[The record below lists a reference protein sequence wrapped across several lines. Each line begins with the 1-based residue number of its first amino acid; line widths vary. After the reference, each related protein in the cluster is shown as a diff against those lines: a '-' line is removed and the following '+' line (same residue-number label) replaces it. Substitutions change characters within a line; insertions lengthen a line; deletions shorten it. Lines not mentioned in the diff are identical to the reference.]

1 MIKNKIKFF
10 IFITLIL
17 YQNFAFSK
25 ISSDNDF
32 NPRYLSNYLSA
43 IISYNNENN
52 SSSVKFFNASK
63 SLINKHENYLKDYIF
78 ALVLNGEVE
87 KALNQIKSTKNQELK
102 NFFEADLLLIL
113 DNFKKKNLK
122 KMIYY

>member
-10 IFITLIL
+10 IFLTFIL
-17 YQNFAFSK
+17 YQNFAYSK
-25 ISSDNDF
+25 TSTDNDF

-52 SSSVKFFNASK
+52 ENSVKFFDASK
-63 SLINKHENYLKDYIF
+63 NLINKHENYLKDYIF

-87 KALNQIKSTKNQELK
+87 KALYQIKSTKNQKLK

-113 DNFKKKNLK
+113 ENFKKKNLK
-122 KMIYY
+122 KIIYY